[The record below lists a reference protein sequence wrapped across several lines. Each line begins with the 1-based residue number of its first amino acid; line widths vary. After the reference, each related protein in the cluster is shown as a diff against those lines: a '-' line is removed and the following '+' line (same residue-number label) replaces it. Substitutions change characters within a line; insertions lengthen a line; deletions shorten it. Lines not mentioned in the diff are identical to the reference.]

1 MQQFEAGARS
11 VATSGRTRSVRHP
24 FVSLCAM
31 AVALGL
37 PGSMAAQH
45 RMTVGD
51 AFEASLSPGTQ
62 VLLFSSSAEAEEE
75 MLDVLRHTGL
85 RPNFVFGR
93 DDSYPNAVAFI
104 DPRGQR
110 VIAYNGN
117 FMEAMRR
124 NAGTDWARTQVL
136 AHEVGHHVQ
145 GHLTSPG
152 ANTIEKQA
160 EADEYSGFILHFMGA
175 TLEEAQSGI
184 TAFLPPGPE
193 RRIRLSAIAEGWN
206 RARRVRGGGSSG
218 SSASR
223 PTQRASGR
231 SEGAERAMDAIVRM
245 EEVLGDRLSEVEDVL
260 RADLARA
267 NAELAGAIADSE
279 ARIASA
285 ITTSE
290 ARVIGAVEAGARETT
305 EAIRAALAEEARL
318 SREAIAAEGLLTR
331 ETVVSESVQ
340 TRQEVSR
347 LMWLLLGLTMVVV
360 PMLLLL
366 TFRKPRQEIVRVV
379 ERASTRVRGLGRRA
393 GSPGSRAYP
402 AGAATSRSA
411 HAPRRAQ
418 SAPAAERPA
427 LVLAAASGHRGRD
440 IVVTERR
447 LSCGFVIGRHAPA
460 VDAVVD
466 HPTVSRRHAR
476 ITRNGSTLHIEDLGS
491 SNGTRVNGRQLTPR
505 ARHRIG
511 PGDVV
516 HLGGMSGLSV
526 RSPSR

>member
-1 MQQFEAGARS
+1 M
-11 VATSGRTRSVRHP
+11 RHP
-24 FVSLCAM
+24 FVLLCGT

-51 AFEASLSPGTQ
+51 AFEAPLSPGTQ
-62 VLLFSSSAEAEEE
+62 VLLFSSSAEAKEE

-93 DDSYPNAVAFI
+93 DDSFQNAAAFV
-104 DPRGQR
+104 DRNGRR

-145 GHLTSPG
+145 GHLGSPG

-184 TAFLPPGPE
+184 TAFLPPGAE

-206 RARRVRGGGSSG
+206 RARRVRGRGSSG
-218 SSASR
+218 SSAPPAER
-223 PTQRASGR
+223 VSGR

-245 EEVLGDRLSEVEDVL
+245 EEALGDRLDEVEDVL

-267 NAELAGAIADSE
+267 SAELTGAIAESE

-318 SREAIAAEGLLTR
+318 SREAIAAEGLLIR
-331 ETVVSESVQ
+331 ETVVSEGVQ
-340 TRQEVSR
+340 TRQEVNR
-347 LMWLLLGLTMVVV
+347 LMWLLLGLTTVVV

-366 TFRKPRQEIVRVV
+366 TFRKPRQEIVRVM
-379 ERASTRVRGLGRRA
+379 ERASTRVRGLGHRDGSPRSRSYRA
-393 GSPGSRAYP
+393 GSAPSRA
-402 AGAATSRSA
+402 A
-411 HAPRRAQ
+411 HASRQAEP
-418 SAPAAERPA
+418 SPAAERPA
-427 LVLAAASGHRGRD
+427 LVLAVPSGHRGGD

-447 LSCGFVIGRHAPA
+447 LSRGFVIGRHAPA
-460 VDAVVD
+460 VDGVVD

-476 ITRNGSTLHIEDLGS
+476 ITGGGSALHIEDLGS

-505 ARHRIG
+505 ARQRIG

-526 RSPSR
+526 RSPSRRERGTR